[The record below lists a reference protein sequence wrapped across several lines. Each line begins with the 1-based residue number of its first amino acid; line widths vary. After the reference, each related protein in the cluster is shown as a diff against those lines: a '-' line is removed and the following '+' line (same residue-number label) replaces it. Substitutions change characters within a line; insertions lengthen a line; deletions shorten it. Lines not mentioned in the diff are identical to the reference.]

1 MNHKLN
7 VHIESNVPSMI
18 VAVAVAHLAILME
31 EINQRIGE
39 VRNKNYRL
47 DFEVDFKKL
56 PAEDLPDAGLSPW
69 KTLANKELSACDCGF
84 WVAQVSIDLVLLN
97 EPLGTCDQQRLILTR
112 VKGLE
117 ISGFGGC
124 RWLPFEDDFDRG
136 WSGRLDALLRAITTG
151 VGRDEGDFVY
161 RNNQLMPLLAALKN

>member
-1 MNHKLN
+1 MNHRLN
-7 VHIESNVPSMI
+7 VNIESNVPSMI

-31 EINQRIGE
+31 ELNRRIGE

-47 DFEVDFKKL
+47 DFEVGF
-56 PAEDLPDAGLSPW
+56 
-69 KTLANKELSACDCGF
+69 KELSADADCALEKTIPNNDNGDFECDCGF
-84 WVAQVSIDLVLLN
+84 WVAQVSIELVLLN
-97 EPLGTCDQQRLILTR
+97 EPLGTCDQQRLTLTL

-124 RWLPFEDDFDRG
+124 RWLPFDDDFDRG
-136 WSGRLDALLRAITTG
+136 WSGRLEALLRAITTG